1 MEVAFKCAEI
11 LLEGGEAHAF
21 FMAFDG
27 VDMAFH
33 GTEPALSSEN
43 S

>member
-33 GTEPALSSEN
+33 DMRASLIE
-43 S
+43 